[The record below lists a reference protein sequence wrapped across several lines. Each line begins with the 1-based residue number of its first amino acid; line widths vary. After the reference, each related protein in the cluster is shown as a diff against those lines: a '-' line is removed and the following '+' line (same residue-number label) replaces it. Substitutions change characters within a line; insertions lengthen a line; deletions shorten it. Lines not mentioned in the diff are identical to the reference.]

1 MKRELIDRALPLL
14 GAGTGLEPGIDLAL
28 PLQLARGRAGAVLV
42 LRRGQQTRLNQRCAL
57 HISIRHLREGALHPL
72 DQLAQMRRLVVELRA
87 VVIANR
93 ERF

>member
-14 GAGTGLEPGIDLAL
+14 GAGAGLEPGIDFAF
-28 PLQLARGRAGAVLV
+28 PLQLACDRAGAVLV
-42 LRRGQQTRLNQRCAL
+42 LRRGQQARLDQRCAL
-57 HISIRHLREGALHPL
+57 HISIRHLLERALHPL